1 MRIVNLPFGRQEFE
15 VEALG
20 AFRVAD
26 KLAREGIEVCS
37 FRMPAK
43 NRAVFSVNGKDVKKV
58 FAILRGSCYNIKKVR
73 SRGFSVFAKKLF
85 RSLGLV
91 AGILFFLIGVLFSAG
106 RVMKIEVV
114 GSGAYYKD
122 EVMRI
127 LSEFGI
133 GGFSSFPED
142 CASVTAR
149 IIALPRVSFCTVG
162 KNGGIV
168 TVTVEVT
175 DDDATLESEPLL
187 SPCGGTVEELVVVR
201 GTALVQAGD
210 QVQAGG
216 VIVSNETFAGEE
228 ARKVI
233 VIARVAVSFP
243 FAKVYGGGEEN
254 ARLSAELEFGKIKEI
269 HITDTGEGWLAEG
282 IAIAESSLNLG

>member
-1 MRIVNLPFGRQEFE
+1 MRTVNLPFGRQEFE
-15 VEALG
+15 VEALS
-20 AFRVAD
+20 AFRVLD
-26 KLAREGIEVCS
+26 KLAREGIKVVS
-37 FRMPAK
+37 FRTPAK

-73 SRGFSVFAKKLF
+73 PRGLSALAKRLY

-91 AGILFFLIGVLFSAG
+91 AGVVFFLLCVLFAEG

-127 LSEFGI
+127 LEEYGI

-142 CASVTAR
+142 CAPVTAR

-162 KNGGIV
+162 KDGGIV

-175 DDDATLESEPLL
+175 DDEATLKSEPLL

-201 GTALVQAGD
+201 GTPLVSVGD

-216 VIVSNETFAGEE
+216 VIVNNETVAGEE

-233 VIARVAVSFP
+233 VIARVAISFP
-243 FAKVYGGGEEN
+243 FAKTYGGGEEN

-269 HITDTGEGWLAEG
+269 RITKTENGWLAEG
-282 IAIAESSLNLG
+282 VALAERSLNLG